1 MHKSKKFLLEHL
13 KNDVYCRLGVS
24 KIAGVGVFALRDI
37 AKGIHPLKTWMSD
50 KELDIDLSEL
60 KKLPA
65 SVRKHVEM
73 FCFYDD
79 DKVSIPVCG
88 MNTMNMAIYLNH
100 SKTPNLK
107 FKRNGNLVALCD
119 IKKNEEL
126 TIDYD
131 KSFGE
136 KHIFD

>member
-1 MHKSKKFLLEHL
+1 MQKSKKFLLDHL

-24 KIAGVGVFALRDI
+24 KIAGVGVFAIRDI
-37 AKGIHPLKTWMSD
+37 PAGVNPLKSWLPSQ
-50 KELDIDLSEL
+50 EVDIDKAEL

-65 SVRKHVEM
+65 SVREQVEM
-73 FCFYDD
+73 FCYYDD
-79 DKVSIPVCG
+79 KKVSIPVIG
-88 MNTMNMAIYLNH
+88 LNSINMAIYLNH

-107 FKRNGNLVALCD
+107 FKRNGKLVALHD

-131 KSFGE
+131 KSFGD
-136 KHIFD
+136 KHIFN

>member
-1 MHKSKKFLLEHL
+1 MQKSKKFLLDHL

-24 KIAGVGVFALRDI
+24 KIAGVGVFAIRDI
-37 AKGIHPLKTWMSD
+37 PAGVNPLKSWLPSQ
-50 KELDIDLSEL
+50 EVDIDKAEL

-65 SVRKHVEM
+65 SVREQVEM
-73 FCFYDD
+73 FCYYDD
-79 DKVSIPVCG
+79 KKVSIPVIG
-88 MNTMNMAIYLNH
+88 LNSMNMAIYLNH

-107 FKRNGNLVALCD
+107 FKRNGKLVALHD

-131 KSFGE
+131 KSFGD
-136 KHIFD
+136 KHVFN

>member
-1 MHKSKKFLLEHL
+1 MQKSKKFLLDHL

-24 KIAGVGVFALRDI
+24 KIAGVGVFAIRDI
-37 AKGIHPLKTWMSD
+37 PAGVNPLKSWLPSQ
-50 KELDIDLSEL
+50 EVDIDKAEL

-65 SVRKHVEM
+65 SVREQVEM
-73 FCFYDD
+73 FCYYDD
-79 DKVSIPVCG
+79 KKVSIPVIG
-88 MNTMNMAIYLNH
+88 LNSMNMAIYLNH

-107 FKRNGNLVALCD
+107 FKRNGKLVALHD

-131 KSFGE
+131 KSFGD
-136 KHIFD
+136 KHIFN